1 MGANAGMRRAN
12 AGAGPPAPP
21 FGACGCN
28 QRPAGSSTVA
38 TVTTP
43 PPALEVQG
51 LRKTYR
57 RAFGR
62 GGHEALRGM
71 DLHVPAGSAFGLIG
85 PNGAGKTT
93 FIKSVLGIVRPSEG
107 TVRVLGGSPE
117 DPAIRARI
125 GYLPERLH
133 LPGTW
138 KAPAFLSTVARLKG
152 LKPDPAAHGRLLERV
167 GLSDA
172 LERRIGGYSKGMRQ
186 RLGLAAA
193 LLGDP
198 ALLVLDEPTDGI
210 DPMGRLEVRRILQ
223 EEVRRGVTLFLNSH
237 LLAETERVC
246 DRVAILADGRVLR
259 EGRLEELA
267 KAGARWRVR
276 FCPGADTAALSAAG
290 FVPVTG
296 GTTAGPGPREEGV
309 YVVEAQDVAV
319 LNAALDRARASGA
332 LLMELRREGAD
343 LEAVLLGAVGG
354 PGVAA

>member
-1 MGANAGMRRAN
+1 M
-12 AGAGPPAPP
+12 
-21 FGACGCN
+21 
-28 QRPAGSSTVA
+28 
-38 TVTTP
+38 
-43 PPALEVQG
+43 
-51 LRKTYR
+51 RKTYR

-93 FIKSVLGIVRPSEG
+93 FIKSVLGIVRPTAG

-138 KAPAFLSTVARLKG
+138 KSPAFLATVARLKG
-152 LKPDPAAHGRLLERV
+152 LKVDAAAHARLLERV

-172 LERRIGGYSKGMRQ
+172 VDRRIGGYSKGMRQ

-223 EEVRRGVTLFLNSH
+223 EEVRKGVTLFLNSH

-276 FCPGADTAALSAAG
+276 FAPGADTQALTAAG
-290 FVPVTG
+290 FMAVADPPRDGRTGAAVGGDARAGVTPMVG
-296 GTTAGPGPREEGV
+296 GREDGV
-309 YVVEAQDVAV
+309 YTVEAADVAV

-332 LLMELRREGAD
+332 LLMELKREGAD

>member
-1 MGANAGMRRAN
+1 M
-12 AGAGPPAPP
+12 
-21 FGACGCN
+21 
-28 QRPAGSSTVA
+28 
-38 TVTTP
+38 
-43 PPALEVQG
+43 
-51 LRKTYR
+51 RKTYH

-62 GGHEALRGM
+62 GGHEALKGM
-71 DLHVPAGSAFGLIG
+71 DLLVPAGSAFGLIG

-93 FIKSVLGIVRPSEG
+93 FIKSVLGIVRPTAG

-138 KAPAFLSTVARLKG
+138 KAPAFLATVARLKG
-152 LKPDPAAHGRLLERV
+152 LKPDAPALLRLLERV

-172 LERRIGGYSKGMRQ
+172 VDRKIGGYSKGMRQ

-267 KAGARWRVR
+267 RGGARWRVR
-276 FCPGADTAALSAAG
+276 FAPGAEASALLAAG
-290 FVPVTG
+290 FVPTEAEARISTA
-296 GTTAGPGPREEGV
+296 TTPGPQPSPQADGAREGV
-309 YVVEAQDVAV
+309 YLVEATDVAV

-332 LLMELRREGAD
+332 LLVDLRREGAD
-343 LEAVLLGAVGG
+343 LEAVLLGAVGSS

>member
-1 MGANAGMRRAN
+1 M
-12 AGAGPPAPP
+12 
-21 FGACGCN
+21 
-28 QRPAGSSTVA
+28 
-38 TVTTP
+38 
-43 PPALEVQG
+43 
-51 LRKTYR
+51 RKTYR

-62 GGHEALRGM
+62 GGHEALKGM

-93 FIKSVLGIVRPSEG
+93 FIKSVLGIVRPSAG

-138 KAPAFLSTVARLKG
+138 KAPAFLATVARLKG
-152 LKPDPAAHGRLLERV
+152 LKPDGGAHTRLLERV
-167 GLSDA
+167 GLAEA

-259 EGRLEELA
+259 EGRLEDLA

-276 FCPGADTAALSAAG
+276 FAPGAEPAALAAAG
-290 FVPVTG
+290 FTPSG
-296 GTTAGPGPREEGV
+296 GAGPEVRGGSAPVEARGAGGREEGV
-309 YVVEAQDVAV
+309 YAVEAADVTV

-332 LLMELRREGAD
+332 LLMELKREGAD

>member
-1 MGANAGMRRAN
+1 
-12 AGAGPPAPP
+12 
-21 FGACGCN
+21 
-28 QRPAGSSTVA
+28 
-38 TVTTP
+38 
-43 PPALEVQG
+43 
-51 LRKTYR
+51 
-57 RAFGR
+57 
-62 GGHEALRGM
+62 M

-93 FIKSVLGIVRPSEG
+93 FIKSVLGIVRPTAG

-138 KAPAFLSTVARLKG
+138 KSPAFLATVARLKG
-152 LKPDPAAHGRLLERV
+152 LKPDAAAHARLLERV
-167 GLSDA
+167 GLADA
-172 LERRIGGYSKGMRQ
+172 VDRRIGGYSKGMRQ

-223 EEVRRGVTLFLNSH
+223 EEVQKGVTLFLNSH

-276 FCPGADTAALSAAG
+276 FAPGADRAALEAAG
-290 FVPVTG
+290 FMAVADPARGARPG
-296 GTTAGPGPREEGV
+296 GDARADMAPASGGREDGV
-309 YVVEAQDVAV
+309 YTVDAADVAV

-343 LEAVLLGAVGG
+343 LEAVLVGAVGGG

>member
-1 MGANAGMRRAN
+1 
-12 AGAGPPAPP
+12 
-21 FGACGCN
+21 
-28 QRPAGSSTVA
+28 
-38 TVTTP
+38 
-43 PPALEVQG
+43 
-51 LRKTYR
+51 
-57 RAFGR
+57 
-62 GGHEALRGM
+62 M

-93 FIKSVLGIVRPSEG
+93 FIKSVLGIVRPSAG

-138 KAPAFLSTVARLKG
+138 KSPAFLATVARLKG
-152 LKPDPAAHGRLLERV
+152 LKADAGAHAKLLERV

-172 LERRIGGYSKGMRQ
+172 VDRRIGGYSKGMRQ

-193 LLGDP
+193 LLGEP

-223 EEVRRGVTLFLNSH
+223 EEVQKGVTLFLNSH

-276 FCPGADTAALSAAG
+276 FAPGADAAALASEG
-290 FVPVTG
+290 FVP
-296 GTTAGPGPREEGV
+296 AGSGREEGV
-309 YVVEAQDVAV
+309 YTVDAADVAV
-319 LNAALDRARASGA
+319 LNAALDRARSRGA
-332 LLMELRREGAD
+332 LLTELKREGAD
-343 LEAVLLGAVGG
+343 LEAVLVGAVGG

>member
-1 MGANAGMRRAN
+1 
-12 AGAGPPAPP
+12 
-21 FGACGCN
+21 
-28 QRPAGSSTVA
+28 
-38 TVTTP
+38 
-43 PPALEVQG
+43 
-51 LRKTYR
+51 
-57 RAFGR
+57 
-62 GGHEALRGM
+62 M

-93 FIKSVLGIVRPSEG
+93 FIKSVLGIVRPTAG

-138 KAPAFLSTVARLKG
+138 KSPAFLATVARLKG
-152 LKPDPAAHGRLLERV
+152 LKVDAGAHARLLERV

-172 LERRIGGYSKGMRQ
+172 VDRRIGGYSKGMRQ

-193 LLGDP
+193 LLGEP

-223 EEVRRGVTLFLNSH
+223 EEVQKGVTLFLNSH

-276 FCPGADTAALSAAG
+276 FAPGADAQALTAEG
-290 FVPVTG
+290 FVPAG
-296 GTTAGPGPREEGV
+296 GGREDGV
-309 YVVEAQDVAV
+309 YTVEAADVAV
-319 LNAALDRARASGA
+319 LNAALDRARSRGA
-332 LLMELRREGAD
+332 LLTELKREGAD
-343 LEAVLLGAVGG
+343 LEAVLVGAVGG